1 VSSTGEAARTSFA
14 GRRFGAFR
22 SEAALLL
29 FLAAATAALWI
40 ASRGKWSDAIIDT
53 GTEWIYADSLAH
65 GDLLYRDLIYWF
77 GPFTPYYQAAFLRAF
92 GSGFPALVIAGIVGS
107 LGTIAALYFLLR
119 RVTGRLEAIAWT
131 GLAIAALV
139 FLPDAGGSILGMG
152 YRIWHPA
159 TFTLIAL
166 SLASRPAASNATGR
180 ALAAGLLCGLAGLCR
195 TEWGLIALGGVAT
208 AQAVLGR
215 PRWARDVVLSAAG
228 AAGLFFA
235 GLGAFV
241 FAAGSD
247 AVLSDGHVLLTGIS
261 PETRK
266 FLMHFSGLDDWKK
279 GLVQMFYAAA
289 MWTGGVFVI
298 ERIATGRGRR
308 TWVFVAVG
316 LVLVVSAALGGAHG
330 AVLFSAAPLA
340 CVAAIPAGFLRR
352 GRPRSAA
359 LASAGIAGLLAMH
372 RRFLHIV
379 DSPYVGPPLLFAF
392 VSAAGLLHLL
402 VVRRPGPA
410 RRRLRRALAAG
421 LALLVAVA
429 FAGRIAWYANDD
441 RVAIAGTGGMVG
453 AKPRLAR
460 EIEATAESVRRSTSD
475 GDTLVVF
482 PEGQIV
488 NALSGRRNPLRQK
501 LYIPGYL
508 TSRDEAPLLQEL
520 ARTRPRAIVVWP
532 RLTTEYGPGRFGD
545 DYAQSVLRWILDH
558 YAEQPPPV
566 PRSRV
571 RIFLSRG
578 DRGRVP
584 AAARIIRFP

>member
-1 VSSTGEAARTSFA
+1 VTSAEGAAATSVA

-22 SEAALLL
+22 AEAALLL
-29 FLAAATAALWI
+29 LLAAATAGLWI

-53 GTEWIYADSLAH
+53 GTEWIYADSLAR

-77 GPFTPYYQAAFLRAF
+77 GPFTPYFQAAFLRVF
-92 GSGFPALVIAGIVGS
+92 GSGFPALVIAGVVGS
-107 LGTIAALYFLLR
+107 LATLAALYALLR
-119 RVTGRLEAIAWT
+119 RVTGRWEAIAWT
-131 GLAIAALV
+131 GLAVAALV

-166 SLASRPAASNATGR
+166 SLASRPSAGNAKGR
-180 ALAAGLLCGLAGLCR
+180 AAAAGLLCGLAGLCR
-195 TEWGLIALGGVAT
+195 TEWGLIALAGVAT
-208 AQAVLGR
+208 AQAVLSR
-215 PRWARDVVLSAAG
+215 PRWMRDVFLSAAC
-228 AAGLFFA
+228 AAGLFGS

-241 FAAGSD
+241 LAAGGD

-266 FLMHFSGLDDWKK
+266 FLVHFSGLDDWRK
-279 GLVQMFYAAA
+279 GLVQMLYSAA

-298 ERIATGRGRR
+298 ERLTTGRGRR
-308 TWVFVAVG
+308 VPVFVAVG
-316 LVLVVSAALGGAHG
+316 LVLVISAALGGAHG

-340 CVAAIPAGFLRR
+340 CVAAIPAGLLRR
-352 GRPRSAA
+352 GRPHGAA
-359 LASAGIAGLLAMH
+359 LAAAGVAGLLAMH

-392 VSAAGLLHLL
+392 VAAAGLLHR
-402 VVRRPGPA
+402 VTVRRSGPA
-410 RRRLRRALAAG
+410 RRRLRLALAAG
-421 LALLVAVA
+421 LAVLVTTA
-429 FAGRIAWYANDD
+429 FAGRIAQYSSTE

-453 AKPRLAR
+453 ANPRVAR
-460 EIEATAESVRRSTSD
+460 EIEATAERVRRSTSD
-475 GDTLVVF
+475 GDFLVVF
-482 PEGQIV
+482 PEGQIL

-508 TSRDEAPLLQEL
+508 TERDEGAILREMSR
-520 ARTRPRAIVVWP
+520 ARPSAIVVWP
-532 RLTTEYGPGRFGD
+532 RLTTEYGPGRFGE
-545 DYAQSVLRWILDH
+545 DYAQGVMRWILDH

-571 RIFLSRG
+571 RIFLVRPDS
-578 DRGRVP
+578 
-584 AAARIIRFP
+584 AASPPEPPV